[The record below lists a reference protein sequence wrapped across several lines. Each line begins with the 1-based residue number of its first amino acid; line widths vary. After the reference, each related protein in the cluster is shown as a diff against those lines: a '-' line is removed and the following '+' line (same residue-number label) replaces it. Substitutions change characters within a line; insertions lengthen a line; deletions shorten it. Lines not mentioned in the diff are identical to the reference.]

1 MEETEKIQ
9 IKVKILT
16 VSCRLVLR
24 AVHGFA
30 GTLSTF
36 ALSATSQSSHTAIF

>member
-9 IKVKILT
+9 IEAKILT
-16 VSCRLVLR
+16 VSCRWVLR
-24 AVHGFA
+24 AALGFA

-36 ALSATSQSSHTAIF
+36 VLSATSQSSHTVTF